1 MAKTADLPG
10 VTVCLVENQ
19 LAVSAPVDNASLE
32 LLYEEHDAD
41 QGVGDW
47 RLGEDGEDLRLQ
59 YSGTQ
64 R

>member
-10 VTVCLVENQ
+10 VRVCLVENQ
-19 LAVSAPVDNASLE
+19 LAVSAPVDNAGLE
-32 LLYEEHDAD
+32 FLNEEHDAD

-47 RLGEDGEDLRLQ
+47 RLGEEVEDLGLQ
-59 YSGTQ
+59 HSGTQ